1 MKTTFVSIA
10 LAITTLFNIA
20 LAQTDST
27 QNAKPRFKLSLNYN
41 SNLNYYGRTDSIKS
55 SGIFPMAEL
64 WFTPHIYISAAP
76 VFVHNQLSA
85 FDYAGTV
92 TTLGYQYTTDK
103 WFTNIYATKP
113 FYKPN
118 TQLVQSALKAQSGIT
133 VSYLNN
139 IVNLTG
145 GGEVKWSDKTDFSVT
160 GGLDHIIRIENK
172 NSSVLIFDPSVYVYA
187 GTQQFT
193 NTYYK
198 KKSGNIL
205 FPGRNVQVSEKVNQF
220 AVLAYEAS
228 LPIILVKVPVQL
240 QATPSY
246 IIPQNLITV
255 QGRPD
260 ISEKGANMFYTTIGI
275 KYSF

>member
-1 MKTTFVSIA
+1 MKTIVTSTA
-10 LAITTLFNIA
+10 LAILALFNIA
-20 LAQTDST
+20 HAQTDST
-27 QNAKPRFKLSLNYN
+27 QKTKPQFKLSLNYN

-55 SGIFPMAEL
+55 SGFFPMAEL

-85 FDYAGTV
+85 FDYAGTI

-103 WFTNIYATKP
+103 WFTSVYATKP

-139 IVNLTG
+139 ILNLTG
-145 GGEVKWSDKTDFSVT
+145 GGEVKWSDKTDFGITAGV
-160 GGLDHIIRIENK
+160 DHIIRLKNK
-172 NSSVLIFDPSVYVYA
+172 SNSVFLFDPSIYVYA

-198 KKSGNIL
+198 KKGGIIL
-205 FPGRNVQVSEKVNQF
+205 LPGRNVQVSEKVNEF
-220 AVLAYEAS
+220 AILAYEVS
-228 LPIILVKVPVQL
+228 LPILFVKGPIQL

-246 IIPQNLITV
+246 IMPKNLITI
-255 QGRPD
+255 QGQPNM
-260 ISEKGANMFYTTIGI
+260 SEKGTDMLYTTLGI